1 LTTDTAKRTSSA
13 CDPSGG
19 SGRAAFSLHAGRRKK
34 RGAQQRIRRAPP
46 SRCCTFSR
54 ARYPRCRTT
63 PPRADLVSGLA
74 WRSDDD
80 EPEASTIMSKGMD
93 SKKTTKKKPEKTL
106 KEKRAAKDLKKK
118 TK

>member
-1 LTTDTAKRTSSA
+1 MAGLRKECGEIGGIAF
-13 CDPSGG
+13 GG
-19 SGRAAFSLHAGRRKK
+19 STLRQDSH
-34 RGAQQRIRRAPP
+34 PMV
-46 SRCCTFSR
+46 R
-54 ARYPRCRTT
+54 ARACALFSASCHAAWCRPRQRST
-63 PPRADLVSGLA
+63 AD
-74 WRSDDD
+74 SDDD